1 MDHVSLD
8 IANENTLKHNSQL
21 ALRLNA
27 TLLVTTKTGLLIQRL
42 FDRFYHW
49 PRLLQPQIVSTTPH
63 RSSIILREGE
73 RRRDVCTDR
82 WIDCRDIQYTIRF
95 VAYI

>member
-42 FDRFYHW
+42 FDRFYDW
-49 PRLLQPQIVSTTPH
+49 PRVLQPLIPTAPQKGSETK
-63 RSSIILREGE
+63 
-73 RRRDVCTDR
+73 
-82 WIDCRDIQYTIRF
+82 
-95 VAYI
+95 